1 MDVEFT
7 VDIFGDDD
15 FAGFITDPPMDR
27 EHFLEGHELR
37 LGDVELVFQSCDR
50 LVDGGAVAEQVCRNL
65 PTGDRLID
73 RRRCRILILR
83 VTGQVEHTN
92 SQPHLVLSVGDDA
105 RSHIDIESDRAV
117 FRFPPESR
125 FAGWGG
131 ARVFRTARYNEYLR
145 IERIPELHGAEI
157 DLRPVVGFE
166 LERGASHSGAGNAQ
180 CQTGDQAG
188 QGVSG
193 FLHKLEGSGSA
204 IRTARK

>member
-1 MDVEFT
+1 
-7 VDIFGDDD
+7 
-15 FAGFITDPPMDR
+15 MDR

-37 LGDVELVFQSCDR
+37 LGNVELVFQGCDR
-50 LVDGGAVAEQVCRNL
+50 LVDGGAVAEQVSRNF

-105 RSHIDIESDRAV
+105 RSHVDIESDRAV
-117 FRFPPESR
+117 FRLPPETR
-125 FAGWGG
+125 FASGCG

-188 QGVSG
+188 QGVSE
-193 FLHKLEGSGSA
+193 FLHKPEGSGSA